1 MISEPS
7 DYSTDFSDSID
18 ERTVK
23 SGFRDE
29 NVCGAGA
36 TCTVYAMRLGGIR
49 VAVKRLKNE
58 YILDPRYVTA
68 YRKESQIGKRLKHD
82 ALPVYWDFRADL
94 NEVLIVIDFI
104 DGVSLSDF
112 MESAEGKQYF
122 SNPANVRRFLSQM
135 VSALTYLHRSGVIH
149 CDVKPANIMLRH
161 SDRAAMLIDLDKA
174 YCDTLDTTQGGT
186 RNISDPLTAGEKP
199 TIHKDYAALGKVI
212 ELIADNV
219 PQFPWGQFKRFQ
231 RECLSKNATDESL
244 IEALGQRSKTP
255 LWIGLSLVAI
265 VLTAIGFFIF
275 SFTPDTE
282 SDDLHVINP
291 TVETTDSVP
300 TVNPVKEEEV
310 APEVIV
316 VQTSAAKPKDI
327 IGDFDSQMADFIR
340 EVEDANAILLSG
352 NAPDSRISDLKYAI
366 MNSHSSKYRD
376 LLTSHKSKNPDMSGI
391 DVELELARK
400 AEKSKANR
408 LFEQFMQAVADT
420 IKARHPDVDYG
431 D

>member
-7 DYSTDFSDSID
+7 DYSTDFSDHID

-29 NVCGAGA
+29 NICGAGA

-58 YILDPRYVTA
+58 YISDPIYVAA

-82 ALPVYWDFRADL
+82 ALPVYWDFRGDF
-94 NEVLIVIDFI
+94 NEVFIVMDFI

-122 SNPANVRRFLSQM
+122 SNPAHVRRFLSQM

-149 CDVKPANIMLRH
+149 CDVKPTNIMLRH

-186 RNISDPLTAGEKP
+186 RNISDPLTVGERP

-212 ELIADNV
+212 ELIAHNV
-219 PQFPWGQFKRFQ
+219 PQFPWGQFKRFR
-231 RECLSKNATDESL
+231 RECFSKNVTDESL
-244 IEALGQRSKTP
+244 IEALGKRSKTP
-255 LWIGLSLVAI
+255 LWIGLSLATI
-265 VLTAIGFFIF
+265 ALTAIGFFIF
-275 SFTPDTE
+275 RPTSDIE
-282 SDDLHVINP
+282 SEDLHVINQA
-291 TVETTDSVP
+291 VETSDSVP
-300 TVNPVKEEEV
+300 TVNPVKEQDV
-310 APEVIV
+310 VPEVIV
-316 VQTSAAKPKDI
+316 VQTPAAKPKDI

-340 EVEDANAILLSG
+340 EVEDAYEVLLSG
-352 NAPDSRISDLKYAI
+352 NVPDSQISDLMHAI

-420 IKARHPDVDYG
+420 LTARHPEYDF
-431 D
+431 